1 MDEEELAAIW
11 ESCFLIEVEE
21 GGKKFKYE
29 YLGNKIVEAY
39 GADLEG
45 LSVDD
50 DPLYPE
56 SPDITTKLRETMQG
70 CLPLQYEGAFISRDN
85 ADIKFHKILL
95 PLGSGGK
102 VNYILG
108 GMRWREF

>member
-1 MDEEELAAIW
+1 MNDNNTARITEHLKEYWGKKKAANPYPSETDVDEEELAAIW
-11 ESCFLIEVEE
+11 ESCFLIEVED

-70 CLPLQYEGAFISRDN
+70 
-85 ADIKFHKILL
+85 
-95 PLGSGGK
+95 
-102 VNYILG
+102 
-108 GMRWREF
+108 